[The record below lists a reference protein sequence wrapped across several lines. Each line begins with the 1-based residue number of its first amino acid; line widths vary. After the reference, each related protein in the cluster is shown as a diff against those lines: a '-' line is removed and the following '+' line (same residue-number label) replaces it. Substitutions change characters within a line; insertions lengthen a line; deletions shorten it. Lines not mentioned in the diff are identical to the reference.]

1 MRDHVRHDIEASG
14 WQVECWGTSARIR
27 ARLFYRG
34 EQFGPEFE
42 ATSGRQIAARIAR
55 YLAEVAA
62 SLEDRP
68 Q

>member
-1 MRDHVRHDIEASG
+1 MVDGLRHAIECTG
-14 WQVECWGTSARIR
+14 WQVECWGQSGAIR

-42 ATSGRQIAARIAR
+42 ASSPRAIATCIAR
-55 YLAEVAA
+55 YLADVAA
-62 SLEDRP
+62 SLEERP

>member
-14 WQVECWGTSARIR
+14 WQVECWGTSSLIH

-34 EQFGPEFE
+34 EQFGPVFE
-42 ATSGRQIAARIAR
+42 ARSSRAIAARLAR

-62 SLEDRP
+62 SLEERP